1 MEQRTQEDIAEGG
14 FTRFTICE
22 PAFVGLETR
31 KPDCHLWYDA
41 GEDGTKTLVQRERR
55 LAPHNHDASGYEAA
69 RFGLYEN
76 MGHIRHRALR
86 TTHARARTPGARP
99 DLESCM
105 RTFIVSSGW
114 QHNYNMVMIP
124 K

>member
-31 KPDCHLWYDA
+31 KPNCHLWYDA
-41 GEDGTKTLVQRERR
+41 GEDSAKTLVQCEWR

-76 MGHIRHRALR
+76 MRHIRQ
-86 TTHARARTPGARP
+86 RARRM
-99 DLESCM
+99 SM
-105 RTFIVSSGW
+105 RGHVPLVHVQIW
-114 QHNYNMVMIP
+114 RAACALL
-124 K
+124 